1 MSTSSPGAGSRLTHA
16 ARVLRIREMLDSRSS
31 LTVAELRRTFGVSRR
46 TVYNDLAALQDA
58 GVPLFSEPGPTGEA
72 LWQLHPAAR
81 RRTLSLSVA
90 QVLSLGLARRAL
102 SFLEGTDLHGEL
114 AAVFARLA
122 PGLSPRNQRFLEQMK
137 RKIAVVHF
145 GPKSYRDK
153 ADELN
158 DILTCLMY
166 DELLDVWYRPPGA
179 RVRRHRVEPYTLL
192 MYTEAL
198 YLICYSR
205 TRKQHRTLAVDRITR
220 TRRLRGERFCYP
232 EAYSPEQFLD
242 GTFGLM
248 GGTPTEVEI
257 LFDADQQTFIRE
269 RQWHPSQRMETADD
283 GRLRLNME
291 VHGTIELLNWLLGYC
306 RSAEIVKPA
315 KLRERA
321 AKLLAR
327 ALDRHR

>member
-1 MSTSSPGAGSRLTHA
+1 MSLSSSDSEGRLTHA

-31 LTVAELRRTFGVSRR
+31 LTVAQLRRTFGVSRR
-46 TVYNDLAALQDA
+46 TVYNDLQALQDA
-58 GVPLFSEPGPTGEA
+58 GVPIFSEQGPTGEA
-72 LWQLHPAAR
+72 LWQLQPAAR

-114 AAVFARLA
+114 AAVFSRLSR
-122 PGLSPRNQRFLEQMK
+122 GLSPGTQRFLEQMK
-137 RKIAVVHF
+137 KKIAVVHF

-153 ADELN
+153 ADALN

-166 DELLDVWYRPPGA
+166 DELLDVWYRPPGEK
-179 RVRRHRVEPYTLL
+179 VRRHRVEPYTLL

-198 YLICYSR
+198 YLICHSR
-205 TRKQHRTLAVDRITR
+205 TRGEHRTLAVDRITS
-220 TRRLRGERFCYP
+220 TKRLRGQRFSYP
-232 EAYSPEQFLD
+232 EDYSPEEYLD

-248 GGTPTEVEI
+248 GGPPSEVEI
-257 LFDADQQTFIRE
+257 LFDADQQTYIRE
-269 RQWHPSQRMETADD
+269 RQWHPSQRMETTRD
-283 GRLRLNME
+283 GRLRLRME

-315 KLRERA
+315 ELRNKARKMLKKA
-321 AKLLAR
+321 LAR
-327 ALDRHR
+327 HK